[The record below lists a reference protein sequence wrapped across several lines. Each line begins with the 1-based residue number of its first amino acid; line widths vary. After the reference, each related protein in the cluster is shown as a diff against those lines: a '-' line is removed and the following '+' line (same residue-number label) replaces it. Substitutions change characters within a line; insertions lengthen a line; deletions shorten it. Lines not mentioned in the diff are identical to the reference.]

1 MILEDQ
7 KGRVYRGIVIM
18 RDTQEKDPLIALRK
32 KEGIFTESIQDTTR
46 ESLAE
51 NTEATMVTDQE
62 AGVSLSLV
70 MRGGIDTVEAED
82 LQAGQGTERR
92 SRGQAH

>member
-7 KGRVYRGIVIM
+7 KERVYRGIVIM

-70 MRGGIDTVEAED
+70 MRGGIETVEAEG

>member
-1 MILEDQ
+1 
-7 KGRVYRGIVIM
+7 M

-51 NTEATMVTDQE
+51 NTEATTVTDQE

-70 MRGGIDTVEAED
+70 KREGIDTVEAED

>member
-7 KGRVYRGIVIM
+7 KERVYRGIVIM